1 MNRRRLLGGFALA
14 ALAGWMLLTV
24 AALAGVGGDG
34 QLSGSRY
41 QTPGLV
47 TAAALLTALS
57 VYAALG
63 RPWREAHTP
72 YW

>member
-1 MNRRRLLGGFALA
+1 MNGRKLLGGLALA
-14 ALAGWMLLTV
+14 VLAGWLLLTV
-24 AALAGVGGDG
+24 AALAGVGGG
-34 QLSGSRY
+34 SQLPGSTY

-47 TAAALLTALS
+47 TAAVLVTVLT

-63 RPWREAHTP
+63 RPWREMSTP